1 MNNLYWVDNK
11 IMKLYDRFTDAE
23 TGELCDWKDED
34 GNVIAPVE
42 DFFTQLEAL
51 DMERKDVIENLLLGY
66 KNDAAEAEAIK
77 LEISRLTARKK
88 YCEKRAERFKAAAA
102 DALNGENY
110 KSGKVAVRW
119 ITSYKTTSDDENIA
133 PDEYMRVK
141 VEKKP
146 DKGAIKAAIK
156 SGVDVPGW
164 WIAESKSM
172 SVK

>member
-66 KNDAAEAEAIK
+66 KNDTAEAEAIK
-77 LEISRLTARKK
+77 LEISRLQARRK
-88 YCEKRAERFKAAAA
+88 YCENRAERFKVAAA
-102 DALNGENY
+102 DALDGESFT
-110 KSGKVAVRW
+110 SGKVAVRW
-119 ITSYKTTSDDENIA
+119 TTSRKAASDDESTA

-146 DKGAIKAAIK
+146 DKKAIKAAIK

>member
-23 TGELCDWKDED
+23 TGELCDWKDAD
-34 GNVIAPVE
+34 GNVIAPVKK
-42 DFFTQLEAL
+42 FFTQLEAL

-102 DALNGENY
+102 DALDGEPY
-110 KSGKVAVRW
+110 KSGKVAARW
-119 ITSYKTTSDDENIA
+119 TTSDVSVCDDESA
-133 PDEYMRVK
+133 TPDEYIRVT
-141 VEKKP
+141 VKKEP
-146 DKGAIKAAIK
+146 DKKAIKAAIK

-164 WIAESKSM
+164 RIEKSRSM

>member
-34 GNVIAPVE
+34 GNFIAPVE

-66 KNDAAEAEAIK
+66 KNDTAEAEAIK

-110 KSGKVAVRW
+110 KSGKVAVSWRKST
-119 ITSYKTTSDDENIA
+119 ITTSDDESIA
-133 PDEYMRVK
+133 PDEYMK
-141 VEKKP
+141 VTVTQKP
-146 DKGAIKAAIK
+146 DKNAIKAAIK

-164 WIAESKSM
+164 WIAENMNM
-172 SVK
+172 SVR

>member
-66 KNDAAEAEAIK
+66 KNDTAEAEAIK
-77 LEISRLTARKK
+77 LEISRLQARRK
-88 YCEKRAERFKAAAA
+88 YCENRAERFKVAAA
-102 DALNGENY
+102 DALDGESFT
-110 KSGKVAVRW
+110 SGKVAVRW
-119 ITSYKTTSDDENIA
+119 TTSRKAASDDESTA

-146 DKGAIKAAIK
+146 DKNAIKAAIK

>member
-66 KNDAAEAEAIK
+66 KNDTAEAEAIK
-77 LEISRLTARKK
+77 LEISRLTARRK
-88 YCEKRAERFKAAAA
+88 YCENRAERFKVAAA
-102 DALNGENY
+102 DALDGESFT
-110 KSGKVAVRW
+110 SGKVAVRW
-119 ITSYKTTSDDENIA
+119 TTSRKAASDDESTA

-141 VEKKP
+141 VEMKP
-146 DKGAIKAAIK
+146 DKNAIKAAIK

>member
-23 TGELCDWKDED
+23 TGELCDWKGED

-66 KNDAAEAEAIK
+66 KNDTAEAEAIK
-77 LEISRLTARKK
+77 LEISRLQARRK
-88 YCEKRAERFKAAAA
+88 YCENRAERFKVAAA
-102 DALNGENY
+102 DALDGESFT
-110 KSGKVAVRW
+110 SGKVAVRW
-119 ITSYKTTSDDENIA
+119 TTSRKAASDDESTA

-146 DKGAIKAAIK
+146 DKKAIKAAIK